1 MEVPTAVWPVLLFVL
16 CASAVAVALLLMAA
30 VANPARTNP
39 VKQMPYESGMDPIH
53 DTRRQFHVR
62 FHLLAIAFLLF
73 DVELLF
79 LYPWAVATRPAAT
92 AVTEEL
98 PPALAATKTAPV
110 PETEAAAAPGPVAQ
124 SNDTPGGASKT
135 QSGHQGAADS
145 RPVGI
150 EAAVASG
157 VIPSR
162 DYSFWG
168 AMVFVG
174 LLALGLVY
182 DWRKGIFQWR

>member
-1 MEVPTAVWPVLLFVL
+1 MEVPTAIWPVLLFVL
-16 CASAVAVALLLMAA
+16 CASAVAVALLLVAA

-62 FHLLAIAFLLF
+62 FHLLAIAFLVF

-79 LYPWAVATRPAAT
+79 LYPWAVATRPAIAAST
-92 AVTEEL
+92 REL
-98 PPALAATKTAPV
+98 PPALRATKTESA
-110 PETEAAAAPGPVAQ
+110 EEAVAVAEPGAGAEKGG
-124 SNDTPGGASKT
+124 TLGGASKT
-135 QSGHQGAADS
+135 QPGHQAAATS
-145 RPVGI
+145 RAVGI

-157 VIPSR
+157 AIPSR
-162 DYSFWG
+162 DYAFWG

>member
-16 CASAVAVALLLMAA
+16 CASAVAVALLLVAA

-62 FHLLAIAFLLF
+62 FHLLAIAFLVF

-79 LYPWAVATRPAAT
+79 LYPWAVATRPAITAT
-92 AVTEEL
+92 TKGLSPAPPTTRAESAEE
-98 PPALAATKTAPV
+98 ASTA
-110 PETEAAAAPGPVAQ
+110 EPGCVAQ
-124 SNDTPGGASKT
+124 NGGTLSGASKT
-135 QSGHQGAADS
+135 QPAHQAAASS
-145 RPVGI
+145 RAVGI

-162 DYSFWG
+162 DYAFWG

-174 LLALGLVY
+174 LLGLGLVY